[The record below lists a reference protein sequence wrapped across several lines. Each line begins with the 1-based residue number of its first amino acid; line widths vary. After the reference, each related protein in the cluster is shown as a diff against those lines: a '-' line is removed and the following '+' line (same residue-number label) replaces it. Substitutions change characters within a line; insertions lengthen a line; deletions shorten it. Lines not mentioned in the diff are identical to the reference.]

1 MYENHYS
8 KWWIYLTHWGLL
20 ACTLQSWLAAI
31 IVTSGTM
38 VDRDDFGKLNLINKK
53 IEKKINL
60 FWKNSR
66 KTATK
71 QSQLYQSTLLDFV
84 HNCDCLFIYNNNLL
98 LDNCS

>member
-38 VDRDDFGKLNLINKK
+38 VDRDDFGKIKLN
-53 IEKKINL
+53 
-60 FWKNSR
+60 
-66 KTATK
+66 
-71 QSQLYQSTLLDFV
+71 
-84 HNCDCLFIYNNNLL
+84 
-98 LDNCS
+98 